1 MRAYP
6 ASADTTRFLCVQEG
20 AVRVAGRMSGYL
32 CPPECPRSDDK
43 SVQEGAVSGSFGRAP
58 LTCPAKRPRTC
69 FLLLPTCEALACVP
83 TTKVLVFVRK
93 KMPPI
98 GGLPTLAAKARGGT
112 KGWLLSAMSASRAPI
127 TR

>member
-93 KMPPI
+93 KMPR
-98 GGLPTLAAKARGGT
+98 GRQLADCQPSPPR
-112 KGWLLSAMSASRAPI
+112 RAAVQKDGCC
-127 TR
+127 RL